1 MNASFRQLIR
11 IATKITLQ
19 LQDIAG
25 HLKLKNEEDAKT
37 RKDEAN
43 KRGQGS
49 DVSLPPTVIE
59 VKSLPSLPQD
69 EITYQKKKRSRE
81 SIQFH
86 IAWGTLVLLAV
97 YTGTVIYQA
106 CLTQQAIADSE
117 ESFKRTF
124 CQMKA
129 QTQAQVD
136 AAKAAQDAANVSR
149 ESLTSVQRAF
159 VSFAGG
165 GSAKKV
171 IVRGKVTDLVVT
183 LPWVNYG
190 VTPTRN
196 GKSQINWEPFPG
208 DLPNNFDFPDIGKVK
223 FSQFMIPAKGSGN
236 ATMKIPIDIFSEIKK
251 GNMRLFVWGWITY
264 HDIFNKTPTHLSEF
278 CDEVTKIT
286 TSSEDVTNSTTD
298 VTWELN
304 LCQTHNC
311 ADEECGD
318 YKQKTKGK

>member
-86 IAWGTLVLLAV
+86 VAWGTLVLLAV

-106 CLTQQAIADSE
+106 C
-117 ESFKRTF
+117 
-124 CQMKA
+124 
-129 QTQAQVD
+129 
-136 AAKAAQDAANVSR
+136 
-149 ESLTSVQRAF
+149 
-159 VSFAGG
+159 
-165 GSAKKV
+165 
-171 IVRGKVTDLVVT
+171 
-183 LPWVNYG
+183 
-190 VTPTRN
+190 
-196 GKSQINWEPFPG
+196 
-208 DLPNNFDFPDIGKVK
+208 
-223 FSQFMIPAKGSGN
+223 
-236 ATMKIPIDIFSEIKK
+236 
-251 GNMRLFVWGWITY
+251 
-264 HDIFNKTPTHLSEF
+264 
-278 CDEVTKIT
+278 
-286 TSSEDVTNSTTD
+286 
-298 VTWELN
+298 
-304 LCQTHNC
+304 
-311 ADEECGD
+311 
-318 YKQKTKGK
+318 